1 MRIKAVRAKNIPPVW
16 KALLSHPVGETA
28 FGLAVGGGLALA
40 VSPRARLF
48 VEPMYRIAF
57 TAEES
62 TKYVPIKIGVVIGNK
77 KRRDL

>member
-1 MRIKAVRAKNIPPVW
+1 MSANGISESGELGEN
-16 KALLSHPVGETA
+16 ETA

-57 TAEES
+57 TDEES
-62 TKYVPIKIGVVIGNK
+62 TKYVPIKIGVVIGN
-77 KRRDL
+77 